1 MINYRFLK
9 SAACLCLLALAP
21 TYEAKATDSEVQKEE
36 IGLYGRV
43 FNITKLSG
51 ESNLLDTGLA
61 AINAWNDTHTNK
73 PDGYL
78 NGTVIREFRPTH
90 AFNMMGIG
98 LAVGYHIQET
108 RIELEALINGTG
120 KLAERAEETFYGV
133 ADIPSDLA
141 ADKDKN
147 KKLDGIQFAPVGPM
161 RFTDFSYKAGL
172 LNVYHD
178 FSAGKVLNMF
188 IGGGIG
194 FAKVKYKLSEAQD
207 LVSTPFVAQGKVGIS
222 FDVDY
227 LKKAGVVPYLGY
239 TARYFAESGTKE
251 PVTGLGVI
259 RSKSPSGN
267 ILTSLLGDYEIE
279 TAPVEGVN
287 FVPIAKHL
295 LHNLEVGF
303 TFLLDA

>member
-1 MINYRFLK
+1 MIDNRFLK
-9 SAACLCLLALAP
+9 SAACLCLLVLAP
-21 TYEAKATDSEVQKEE
+21 AYEAKATDSEIQKTE

-51 ESNLLDTGLA
+51 ESNFMDTGLA
-61 AINAWNDTHTNK
+61 AINAWNDAHTSK

-78 NGTVIREFRPTH
+78 NGAVVREFRPTH
-90 AFNMMGIG
+90 GFNMMGIG

-108 RIELEALINGTG
+108 RIELEALVNGAG
-120 KLAERAEETFYGV
+120 KVAERAEETFYGV
-133 ADIPSDLA
+133 ADVPSDLPTETN
-141 ADKDKN
+141 KD
-147 KKLDGIQFAPVGPM
+147 KKLDGIQFVPVGPM
-161 RFTDFSYKAGL
+161 QFTDFSYKAGL

-188 IGGGIG
+188 VGGGIG
-194 FAKVKYKLSEAQD
+194 LAKVKYKLSEAQE
-207 LVSTPFVAQGKVGIS
+207 LVSTPFIAQGKIGIS

-227 LKKAGVVPYLGY
+227 LRKAGVVPYLGY
-239 TARYFAESGTKE
+239 TARYFTETKTKE

-259 RSKSPSGN
+259 RSKLASGGL
-267 ILTSLLGDYEIE
+267 LTSFLSDYDVEKS
-279 TAPVEGVN
+279 PVEGVN
-287 FVPIAKHL
+287 FVPVAKHL

>member
-21 TYEAKATDSEVQKEE
+21 TYEAKAVDSEVQKEE
-36 IGLYGRV
+36 VGLYGRV

-51 ESNLLDTGLA
+51 ESNFLDTGRA
-61 AINAWNDTHTNK
+61 AVNAWNDSHTSN

-90 AFNMMGIG
+90 GFNMMGIG

-133 ADIPSDLA
+133 ADIPSNLA
-141 ADKDKN
+141 N
-147 KKLDGIQFAPVGPM
+147 VLKKLDGIQFAPVGPM
-161 RFTDFSYKAGL
+161 QFTDFSYKAGL

-178 FSAGKVLNMF
+178 FSAGKILNLF
-188 IGGGIG
+188 VGGGIG
-194 FAKVKYKLSEAQD
+194 FAKVKYKLSETQD

-227 LKKAGVVPYLGY
+227 LRKAGVVPYLGY
-239 TARYFAESGTKE
+239 TARYFGETSTKE

-259 RSKSPSGN
+259 RSKGSTGIFLP
-267 ILTSLLGDYEIE
+267 DYEVE
-279 TAPVEGVN
+279 TTPVEGVN
-287 FVPIAKHL
+287 FVPIAKHI